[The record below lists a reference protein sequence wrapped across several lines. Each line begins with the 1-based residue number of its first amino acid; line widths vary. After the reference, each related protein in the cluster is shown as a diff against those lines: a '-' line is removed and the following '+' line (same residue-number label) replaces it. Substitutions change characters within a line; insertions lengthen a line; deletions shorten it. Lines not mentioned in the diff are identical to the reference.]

1 MSKPNYHTRKWFL
14 ENLLATEMNQIRVKI
29 DKLIDLGLSILEI
42 IKTIMHEFW
51 FDYIKRKY
59 GNEANLCYMDT
70 DSFIINIKTKD
81 VYNDIANNIEQRYD
95 TSNYEA
101 ERSLPIGKRKD
112 D

>member
-1 MSKPNYHTRKWFL
+1 MSKPNYRTRKWFS

-95 TSNYEA
+95 TSNYET